1 MYGTCIFE
9 KMTSFS
15 PILNQDLEQ
24 GKLMAVVNSLKWR
37 SKNVTA
43 IMLVTDENLA
53 RYLHVRVGMT
63 YCVRKCK
70 KKKMQ
75 KIVAL

>member
-1 MYGTCIFE
+1 
-9 KMTSFS
+9 
-15 PILNQDLEQ
+15 
-24 GKLMAVVNSLKWR
+24 
-37 SKNVTA
+37 
-43 IMLVTDENLA
+43 MLVTDENLA